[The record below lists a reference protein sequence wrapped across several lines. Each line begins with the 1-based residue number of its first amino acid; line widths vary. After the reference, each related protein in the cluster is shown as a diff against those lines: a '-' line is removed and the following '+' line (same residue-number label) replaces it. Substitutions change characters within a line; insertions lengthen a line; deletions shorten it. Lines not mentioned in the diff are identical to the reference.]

1 MTTPNSLTPENLKK
15 IIENV
20 GTLSR
25 EGKDTP
31 TTEDV
36 ENIVDLI
43 KNAPAPPNKEEM
55 AALEEL
61 LARYQAEGR
70 DTPMDILIHHLTW
83 DKNKPWLDALVKYR
97 MDMAVRSC
105 VKHIVGANPIEELMV
120 DDPHTGMKALNHVVE
135 LCMDEQKN
143 FHEHWI
149 ITCAHILMENE
160 ALGQG
165 LTDKNV
171 QILTQCL
178 PILKGPCFFKAGQI
192 CQAVEDGLRI
202 HNSGKIRDELL
213 DITDNNK
220 YRKTDS
226 DTPATRLP
234 GCNLE
239 SWA

>member
-1 MTTPNSLTPENLKK
+1 MTTLDPLTPESLKK

-31 TTEDV
+31 TTEDL
-36 ENIVDLI
+36 ETIVDLI
-43 KNAPAPPNKEEM
+43 KNAPAPSNEDEM

-105 VKHIVGANPIEELMV
+105 VKHIEELMV
-120 DDPHTGMKALNHVVE
+120 DDPHTGMKVLNHVVE
-135 LCMDEQKN
+135 LCMDER
-143 FHEHWI
+143 
-149 ITCAHILMENE
+149 
-160 ALGQG
+160 
-165 LTDKNV
+165 KNV

-178 PILKGPCFFKAGQI
+178 PILKGPRFFKAGQI